1 VATEKSSAQ
10 GTSATGAPAR
20 DAELSRRSAAVGWL
34 ASLALHAAIGALVYA
49 TGVAP
54 DYGFEFQLPSE
65 IEIGLTEATEVEA
78 VAPPPE
84 PAPEAPAASGAGSGL
99 DGGVAYDASRADA
112 GPPPDAARRRRRPDA
127 AVDPDAGALVAETA
141 ESGEARPVAFLPAGG
156 QIALR
161 LDLDRVRA
169 SPVRADV
176 ERLLAE
182 IPDWQALLGGSGVDP
197 VRDLSRVLVATPNL
211 QRSSLV
217 VAGKLSDE
225 AGAPRAIV
233 ERMIVAGGATPAW
246 EEIEGVSSADWP
258 NPDATPRRVAIV
270 GDRHFVIARPED
282 LPRVLAIAA
291 ARSVG
296 AGEDDAPEGPRETPA
311 DALVALPE
319 GAAISIEVEG
329 ARNYIRRS
337 PCVVPTRLRVRV
349 EEQDAEVRVSLRAV
363 FDTEDES
370 QSAAECFDTLR
381 DRALGNPFVA
391 FVGMAGPLGA
401 LELGAEGTALDAS
414 TRLTY
419 AQVRRL
425 LELARGFL
433 RRPPP
438 PTPPS
443 TPPPAGEPG
452 PASPFVPPPAVPPPV
467 VSPAPVPPPPIPPPP
482 PPPPPPL

>member
-1 VATEKSSAQ
+1 MATEKSSAP
-10 GTSATGAPAR
+10 GPLAR
-20 DAELSRRSAAVGWL
+20 EAALARRSATVGWL
-34 ASLALHAAIGALVYA
+34 ASLVVHAAIGAFVYA
-49 TGVAP
+49 SGVAP

-78 VAPPPE
+78 VAPPPPE
-84 PAPEAPAASGAGSGL
+84 AAPEPTSASGAGSGL
-99 DGGVAYDASRADA
+99 DGGVPYDASIADA

-127 AVDPDAGALVAETA
+127 SIDPDAGPLVAEAA
-141 ESGEARPVAFLPAGG
+141 EDGEARPVAFLPAGG

-169 SPVRADV
+169 SPVRTDV

-182 IPDWQALLGGSGVDP
+182 VPDWQALLGASGVDP

-225 AGAPRAIV
+225 AESPRAIV
-233 ERMIVAGGATPAW
+233 ERMITAGGGTPTW
-246 EEIEGVSSADWP
+246 EDAEGVSAADWP

-270 GDRHFVIARPED
+270 GERHFVIARPED

-291 ARSVG
+291 ARSAG
-296 AGEDDAPEGPRETPA
+296 AGEEEGSEVPREAPA

-319 GAAISIEVEG
+319 GAAISLEIEG
-329 ARNYIRRS
+329 ARSYIRRS
-337 PCVVPTRLRVRV
+337 PCVVPTRLRARV
-349 EEQDAEVRVSLRAV
+349 EEQESEVRVSLHAV

-370 QSAAECFDTLR
+370 RSAAECFDELR

-391 FVGMAGPLGA
+391 FVGLAGPLGA
-401 LELGAEGTALDAS
+401 LELGAEGSALDAS
-414 TRLTY
+414 TRLSY

-438 PTPPS
+438 TTA
-443 TPPPAGEPG
+443 TPPPQGGEAG
-452 PASPFVPPPAVPPPV
+452 ASPYVPPPAVPPPV
-467 VSPAPVPPPPIPPPP
+467 IAPAPVPPPPAPPPP
-482 PPPPPPL
+482 PIP